1 MQWTTN
7 KVLRSQLVGEKT
19 QSDYIP
25 LGLSI
30 KSEGQHTGA
39 YLHSRRPGVARPDK
53 ADNALALAHLLAPK
67 AGLKMVG

>member
-39 YLHSRRPGVARPDK
+39 YTCTHVD
-53 ADNALALAHLLAPK
+53 LALLVLIKPT
-67 AGLKMVG
+67 MC